1 MPHRAYRTNR
11 TGRGYFGVAVY
22 QPKTA
27 ANVGTLWRTATAYG
41 AAFLATVGHRY
52 QRQASDTCNSPIHT
66 PLHHY
71 ATIDDLLE
79 HLPHSCPLV
88 GVELADG
95 AVSLDGFTHPTRA
108 LYLLGAE
115 DYGLPPRVL
124 QQCHRV
130 VQIPSLTNASLNV
143 SVAGSLVLWERFR
156 TQGGTDGSTQ
166 RQTGLANHSAGV
178 RSAPLRTEA
187 GRARVV

>member
-1 MPHRAYRTNR
+1 MPRRAYRTNR
-11 TGRGYFGVAVY
+11 TGRGFFGVAVY

-27 ANVGTLWRTATAYG
+27 ANIGTLWRTATAYG

-52 QRQASDTCNSPIHT
+52 QRQPSDTCNSVVHI

-71 ATIDDLLE
+71 ATIADLLE

-95 AVSLDGFTHPTRA
+95 AVSLDGFTHPIRA

-115 DYGLPPRVL
+115 DYGLPSKAL
-124 QQCHRV
+124 QQCHQV
-130 VQIPSLTNASLNV
+130 VQIPSLTCASLNV
-143 SVAGSLVLWERFR
+143 SVAGALVLWERFR
-156 TQGGTDGSTQ
+156 TQGGSNDLSQ
-166 RQTGLANHSAGV
+166 RQSDLTRHSAGTG
-178 RSAPLRTEA
+178 SSPLRTETEPA
-187 GRARVV
+187 RAV